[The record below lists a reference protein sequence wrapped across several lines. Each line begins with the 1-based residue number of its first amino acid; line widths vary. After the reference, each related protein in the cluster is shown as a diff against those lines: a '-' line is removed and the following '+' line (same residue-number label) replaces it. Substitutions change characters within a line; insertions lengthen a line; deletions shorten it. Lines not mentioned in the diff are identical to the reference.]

1 MAEQIDPSLLKC
13 PKLDTKKLTPIHR
26 EAEWDE
32 DKKIAIRQAME
43 EYPHIPQI
51 AIEACYD
58 FAKKYE
64 NDATIDK
71 YIKGEH
77 LTDKQLKKV
86 EKILHPNGYKLER
99 NEYKDGQE
107 LKQVNI
113 ISATIS
119 QTENIGNL
127 VNNDNMPQIIEVIKE
142 TEGSSGND
150 FIQIDGNVNEKTP
163 ADSGCKII

>member
-58 FAKKYE
+58 FARKYE

-99 NEYKDGQE
+99 NHYKDGEE
-107 LKQVNI
+107 LKQVN
-113 ISATIS
+113 
-119 QTENIGNL
+119 
-127 VNNDNMPQIIEVIKE
+127 VIKSNINQDQDPLNIKNE
-142 TEGSSGND
+142 DNLFLNISGT
-150 FIQIDGNVNEKTP
+150 IEIDKNLTTTKINNEI
-163 ADSGCKII
+163 SNENGGCKII